1 MIELEYYKEV
11 PYVVM
16 WGDFIA
22 ARFSVLD
29 NAERYAEQS
38 VGRVIDTTPK
48 PKIPEDAEFI
58 FVKDSDQSVFAR
70 REGVIDG
77 EMMWLIPGDYVTEEQ
92 LIEDYIG
99 DAEVTVLVRKEAS

>member
-48 PKIPEDAEFI
+48 PKIPEDAEF
-58 FVKDSDQSVFAR
+58 VYWVQGNTDYYAR
-70 REGVIDG
+70 KNENG
-77 EMMWLIPGDYVTEEQ
+77 MWWDDC
-92 LIEDYIG
+92 EDLHTLSSLLETIG